1 MLERHQDEKKALLG
15 PNCLSLDNL
24 KPIAVEAESDDD
36 VEIDVDDDI

>member
-15 PNCLSLDNL
+15 SLDNL